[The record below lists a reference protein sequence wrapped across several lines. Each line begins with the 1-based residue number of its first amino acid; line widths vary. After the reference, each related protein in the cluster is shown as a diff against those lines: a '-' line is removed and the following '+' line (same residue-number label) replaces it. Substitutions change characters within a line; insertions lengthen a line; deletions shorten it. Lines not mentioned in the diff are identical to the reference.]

1 MDGWNLDEIWME
13 LGWNLDEMPDE
24 PCSALDGMLDGIHGN
39 VLHFGVRC
47 FKKNMI
53 IVIVRMC
60 VDTHLETLKSNLKSF
75 FTFN

>member
-1 MDGWNLDEIWME
+1 MEFGWMDGIWMKF
-13 LGWNLDEMPDE
+13 GWNLDEMPDE

-53 IVIVRMC
+53 IVIVRII
-60 VDTHLETLKSNLKSF
+60 THVCRDPSRNIEK
-75 FTFN
+75 